1 MKKLNLDWQWVYE
14 KGSTI
19 GISPQMKKIMYTIRE
34 QQDIFATQCV
44 NVVKNHNRTERE
56 SEGVGPDI
64 FILKKLFLELCGPRG
79 NSFR

>member
-1 MKKLNLDWQWVYE
+1 
-14 KGSTI
+14 
-19 GISPQMKKIMYTIRE
+19 MKKIRYTIKE

-64 FILKKLFLELCGPRG
+64 FILKKLFLELCGPHG
-79 NSFR
+79 NSFGSVSYTHLTLPTNREV